1 MMSEALAD
9 RGTELRKMRRAPAYA
24 VLLQRPREIQVS
36 ALELDEPGPADVV
49 VQTEWSAISTG
60 TERLLYEGR
69 MPEFPGMGYPLVP
82 GYEAV
87 GRVREVGPQA
97 AAESGGVAPAIG
109 QRVFVGG
116 ARCFGKVRGLFGAA
130 SQRLVVPASR
140 ALTIPEQLGEQ
151 AVLIALAATA
161 HHALRLPGVGR
172 PELIVGHGIL
182 GRLLARIA
190 IALDP
195 AAPPPAVWER
205 NALRSGGAA
214 GYAVLDA
221 EQDPRRDYRTI
232 VDASGDS
239 GLLDALIGRLAAG
252 GEVVLA
258 GFYSQPLQFAFAP
271 AFMREARLRV
281 AAEWKPGDLLAV
293 LSLLASGGLSLDGL
307 ITHRRPASEAP
318 EAYRIAF
325 EDPSCLKM
333 VLDWRS
339 LA

>member
-9 RGTELRKMRRAPAYA
+9 RGSDLRKMRRAQAYA
-24 VLLQRPREIQVS
+24 VLLQRPRE
-36 ALELDEPGPADVV
+36 LELSVIDLDEPGPADVV

-60 TERLLYEGR
+60 TERLLYEGC

-97 AAESGGVAPAIG
+97 AGELGGVAPAVG

-130 SQRLVVPASR
+130 AQSLVVPASR
-140 ALTIPEQLGEQ
+140 AVAIPEQLGEQ

-172 PELIVGHGIL
+172 PELIVGHGVV

-195 AAPPPAVWER
+195 AAAPPTVWER

-214 GYAVLDA
+214 GYPVMDA
-221 EQDPRRDYRTI
+221 ARDARRDYRTI
-232 VDASGDS
+232 IDASGDS
-239 GLLDALIGRLAAG
+239 ALLDSLIARLAPG

-271 AFMREARLRV
+271 AFMREARLRI

-293 LSLLASGGLSLDGL
+293 LSLVASGRLSLEGL